1 MLAQQPTEAM
11 DRRSDASETQ
21 QMPEDRMCR
30 GDDRLAG
37 RQLAIWPI
45 ARMPSSRAIAII
57 CSGELPVG
65 NQHPGEMDA
74 NPVGH
79 DPRIPFFDHDVDLG
93 TITPSR
99 IACVMLASCGASSN
113 SPIV

>member
-1 MLAQQPTEAM
+1 
-11 DRRSDASETQ
+11 
-21 QMPEDRMCR
+21 
-30 GDDRLAG
+30 
-37 RQLAIWPI
+37 
-45 ARMPSSRAIAII
+45 MPSSRAIAII
-57 CSGELPVG
+57 FSGELPVG
-65 NQHPGEMDA
+65 NLHPGEMDA

-79 DPRIPFFDHDVDLG
+79 DPRIPFFDRDVDLG